1 MCREMDPAQLCCGKS
16 NFQWSQF
23 NIEAPQLTNQTFWR
37 HEKGIIMLK
46 ILFVRDKKR
55 CVLTALV
62 VQNQSM
68 LRTSE
73 LLLTNNRNVLIA
85 IRKCY
90 QFAAFSLQT
99 VATFW
104 VRRAVVMRDWESLR
118 WNNGIEL

>member
-1 MCREMDPAQLCCGKS
+1 
-16 NFQWSQF
+16 
-23 NIEAPQLTNQTFWR
+23 
-37 HEKGIIMLK
+37 MLK

-55 CVLTALV
+55 CVLTLV